1 MGVGKKGTLKKILI
15 LRGREKASHR
25 GTDYASYIDRCT
37 TTRQTWIQIRV
48 MSDTTTRGTTTRHNG
63 IHRRVSARRREVLLR
78 AIAMYYYASQRGWFR
93 VIRFNQRART
103 YIDR

>member
-37 TTRQTWIQIRV
+37 TTRQI
-48 MSDTTTRGTTTRHNG
+48 
-63 IHRRVSARRREVLLR
+63 
-78 AIAMYYYASQRGWFR
+78 
-93 VIRFNQRART
+93 
-103 YIDR
+103 

>member
-37 TTRQTWIQIRV
+37 TTRQTQIQIRV
-48 MSDTTTRGTTTRHNG
+48 MSGTTIQLRDTMG
-63 IHRRVSARRREVLLR
+63 YTEASQREVLLR

-93 VIRFNQRART
+93 VMRFNQRART